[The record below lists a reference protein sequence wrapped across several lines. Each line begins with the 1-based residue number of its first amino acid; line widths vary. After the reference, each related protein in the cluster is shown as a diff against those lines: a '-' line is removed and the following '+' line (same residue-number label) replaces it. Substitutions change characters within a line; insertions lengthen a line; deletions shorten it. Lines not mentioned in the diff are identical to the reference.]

1 MHKQL
6 SRVRTSSCAVG
17 VVRVASVAAM
27 FLSIAMLMLC
37 RPGLAH
43 AEIPVVSDSDPDL
56 GGFAAAPVWTFGG
69 FGSVGVAHSSE
80 HHADYTGNALNPGRA
95 GYSQNWS
102 PDADSRLGGQLDA
115 RFNRQWSAV
124 LQMVAERHLDGT
136 YAPRVE
142 WANLKYNV
150 TPDLALRVGRIAL
163 PLFLAADYSKAN
175 YALPWV
181 RPPVEIYG
189 AVPLSSSDGVDAT
202 YRWQTGDAVNTTQVF
217 YGHADVKLTQGASV
231 IARGIVGLSDT
242 VSIGALSLRAGVM
255 SAVVSVDAAQ
265 PLFDAFR
272 QFGVPGAVL
281 ADQYDVDRKRVVVSS
296 AGFNYDPG
304 KWFVMGELAR
314 IASHTYLGDKTA
326 MYVSSGAR
334 FGNFTPYAIYGRS
347 KSNGDTHAAG
357 LAPSGYS
364 PQADAGAA
372 ALNTQLNGL
381 MASIAIQ
388 QTISLGVRWD
398 CLPSVALK
406 IQYDRVRP
414 QGGSSGTLIDVQP
427 DFQSGQ
433 TFSVVSA
440 VLDFVF

>member
-6 SRVRTSSCAVG
+6 SRGRTSSGAVRAIPTVA
-17 VVRVASVAAM
+17 VVAV
-27 FLSIAMLMLC
+27 FGCIAMLC

-43 AEIPVVSDSDPDL
+43 AEIPIVSE
-56 GGFAAAPVWTFGG
+56 AAGVAAMPVWTFGG

-80 HHADYTGNALNPGRA
+80 HQADYTGNALNPGRA

-102 PDADSRLGGQLDA
+102 PDADSRFGAQLDA
-115 RFNRQWSAV
+115 RFDRQWSAV

-142 WANLKYNV
+142 WANLKYKV

-163 PLFLAADYSKAN
+163 PLFLAADYRKAN
-175 YALPWV
+175 YALPWL

-189 AVPLSSSDGVDAT
+189 AVPISSSDGIDAT
-202 YRWQTGDAVNTTQVF
+202 YRWQSGDVINTTQVF
-217 YGHADVKLTQGASV
+217 YGHADVKLNQGASV
-231 IARGIVGLSDT
+231 IARGIGGLSDT
-242 VSIGALSLRAGVM
+242 VAIGALSLRVGVM
-255 SAVVSVDAAQ
+255 SAVVSVDAAR

-272 QFGVPGAVL
+272 QFGPAGAAL

-304 KWFVMGELAR
+304 RWFVMGELAR

-326 MYVSSGAR
+326 MYISSGAR

-357 LAPSGYS
+357 LAPTGYS

-381 MASIAIQ
+381 MSSIAIQ

-398 CLPSVALK
+398 CYTNTALK

-414 QGGSSGTLIDVQP
+414 QDGSSGTLINVQP
-427 DFQSGQ
+427 DFRSGQ
-433 TFSVVSA
+433 TFNVVSA